1 MLIKLTKNDF
11 LKEAMGA
18 IIDALENGYNGY
30 LCDLL
35 NEVFNMDYY
44 ETNYNS
50 AIKWFDDYEYSVFY
64 VIDIIVTYEGDNFGE
79 VNTDLSNPCAV
90 LNMYWYIIGEEA
102 EDILADGCR
111 KEFDELWNSKLD
123 DNERKFLIA
132 KFKEVYDE
140 WD

>member
-1 MLIKLTKNDF
+1 MLTKNDF

-18 IIDALENGYNGY
+18 IIDTLENGYIGY
-30 LCDLL
+30 LCDLH
-35 NEVFNMDYY
+35 NETFNTSYY
-44 ETNYNS
+44 TESRYD
-50 AIKWFDDYEYSVFY
+50 ALEWFKEYEEDAFR
-64 VIDIIVTYEGDNFGE
+64 VIDIIVRYEGDNFGE

-111 KEFDELWNSKLD
+111 EEFDELWNSTLD

-132 KFKEVYDE
+132 KFNEVYNE
-140 WD
+140 WN

>member
-1 MLIKLTKNDF
+1 MLTKNDF

-18 IIDALENGYNGY
+18 IIDTLENGYNGY
-30 LCDLL
+30 LCELH
-35 NEVFNMDYY
+35 NEAFNTDYY
-44 ETNYNS
+44 ETSYSDAVN
-50 AIKWFDDYEYSVFY
+50 WFDDYEFDVFH
-64 VIDIIVTYEGDNFGE
+64 VIDKIVTYEGDNFGE

>member
-1 MLIKLTKNDF
+1 MLTKNEF

-18 IIDALENGYNGY
+18 IIDTLENGYNGY
-30 LCDLL
+30 LCELH
-35 NEVFNMDYY
+35 NETFNTDYY
-44 ETNYNS
+44 EINYDS
-50 AIKWFDDYEYSVFY
+50 AIKWFNDYEYSVFY
-64 VIDIIVTYEGDNFGE
+64 VIDKIVTYEGDNFGE

-111 KEFDELWNSKLD
+111 EEFDELWNSELD

-132 KFKEVYDE
+132 KFMEVYDN
-140 WD
+140 WN